1 MVLNLAQR
9 PHSVTTTTATTTIA
23 PSAAPTAVPRPSRV
37 RVDLALVVGAWLLV
51 VVVAATFPLEHPQVF
66 RAALFIHLI
75 GMATGFGAVLMI
87 DVYGLMWLFGH
98 KTLSELVDLVTT
110 AHSVIGV
117 AVGAL
122 LASGIALRPD
132 LSSPLAR
139 FKMLLVL
146 ILMLNGVWAQH
157 LLVGMKRTL
166 PAEIQGASIPWVGFQ
181 RALAAALIS
190 QSTWWGAIVIGFLTS
205 LTSSRP

>member
-1 MVLNLAQR
+1 M
-9 PHSVTTTTATTTIA
+9 TTTTATTTIA
-23 PSAAPTAVPRPSRV
+23 APSASTTSVPRLSRV
-37 RVDLALVVGAWLLV
+37 RADLALVIGAWLVV

-75 GMATGFGAVLMI
+75 GMATGFGAVVMI

-98 KTLSELVDLVTT
+98 KTLSGLVDLVTT
-110 AHSVIGV
+110 AHGVIGV
-117 AVGAL
+117 AVGTL

-139 FKMLLVL
+139 FKLLLVL
-146 ILMLNGVWAQH
+146 VLMLNGVWAQH
-157 LLVGMKRTL
+157 LLLGMKRTL
-166 PAEIQGASIPWVGFQ
+166 PPEIQGPSIPWVGFQ

-190 QSTWWGAIVIGFLTS
+190 QSTWWGTIVIGFLTS
-205 LTSSRP
+205 VNRP

>member
-1 MVLNLAQR
+1 MTLIHVQQR
-9 PHSVTTTTATTTIA
+9 PRSVTTTTATTA
-23 PSAAPTAVPRPSRV
+23 ARSAATTPSSR
-37 RVDLALVVGAWLLV
+37 RMTVDFALVTAAWAV
-51 VVVAATFPLEHPQVF
+51 VVVAAATFPLDDAGVS
-66 RAALFIHLI
+66 RAALFIHLV
-75 GMATGFGAVLMI
+75 GMASGFGAVVMI
-87 DVYGLMWLFGH
+87 DVYGLMWLFGY
-98 KTLSELVDLVTT
+98 KTLHELVDLVTT

-146 ILMLNGVWAQH
+146 VLMLNGVWAQH

-166 PAEIQGASIPWVGFQ
+166 PAEVRGPNIPWAGFQ

-190 QSTWWGAIVIGFLTS
+190 QSTWWGSIVIGFLTS
-205 LTSSRP
+205 VNRFSGG